1 MNESECASHPHTAQV
16 FVPFTR
22 RHEYV
27 KEFKQ
32 VRLRLHFFRPAG
44 LGHCLGSHS
53 ILALSELHAAG
64 LLAVSVLNG
73 APARHTGGTTTLQ
86 S

>member
-1 MNESECASHPHTAQV
+1 MLCTAAILGCTSRLRLLGTGLANWSHALCIARPQV

-32 VRLRLHFFRPAG
+32 VRRQA
-44 LGHCLGSHS
+44 
-53 ILALSELHAAG
+53 
-64 LLAVSVLNG
+64 
-73 APARHTGGTTTLQ
+73 TTV
-86 S
+86 